1 MFWQIFLKGG
11 PVMYPLLLC
20 SVLVITITIERLW
33 YFLSHRGDLD
43 EIKRVVLRLLEKDA
57 PLDAIQFLQRIN
69 HPVARVLQAGLVS
82 YGKDLSE
89 MEQNLKD
96 CGEMEIRRMER
107 GLGLL
112 NSIITAAPLLGILGT
127 VLGIIKSFQI
137 LSVAEG
143 LPSMTAISRGIAEAL
158 ITTAAGLVIAVPSL
172 FILHWL
178 NNLVQRRIDQMN
190 LFSKDLL
197 EAYRNRRTER

>member
-1 MFWQIFLKGG
+1 
-11 PVMYPLLLC
+11 MYPLLLC
-20 SVLVITITIERLW
+20 SVIVITIAIERLW
-33 YFLSHRGDLD
+33 YFFSHHGDLD

-57 PLDAIQFLQRIN
+57 PLDAIQYLQRIN

-82 YGKDLSE
+82 YGKDLPE

-96 CGEMEIRRMER
+96 CGELEIRRMER
-107 GLGLL
+107 GLALL
-112 NSIITAAPLLGILGT
+112 NSIITAAPLLGLLGT

-137 LSVAEG
+137 LSVTEG

-158 ITTAAGLVIAVPSL
+158 LTTAAGLIIAVPSL

-178 NNLVQRRIDQMN
+178 NNFVQRRIDQMN

-197 EAYRNRRTER
+197 EAYRNRRPEQ

>member
-1 MFWQIFLKGG
+1 MWQIFLKGG

-20 SVLVITITIERLW
+20 SILVITIAIERLW
-33 YFLSHRGDLD
+33 FFFSHHGDTD

-57 PLDAIQFLQRIN
+57 PLDAIQYLQRIN

-82 YGKDLSE
+82 YGKDISE

-112 NSIITAAPLLGILGT
+112 NSIITAAPLLGLLGT
-127 VLGIIKSFQI
+127 VFGIIKSFEI
-137 LSVAEG
+137 LSVTEG

-158 ITTAAGLVIAVPSL
+158 FTTAAGLIIAIPSL

-178 NNLVQRRIDQMN
+178 NNFVQRRIDQMN
-190 LFSKDLL
+190 LLSKDLL
-197 EAYRNRRTER
+197 EAYRNRRPEQ

>member
-1 MFWQIFLKGG
+1 MWQMFLKGG

-20 SVLVITITIERLW
+20 SILVITIAIERLW
-33 YFLSHRGDLD
+33 FFFSHHGDTD

-57 PLDAIQFLQRIN
+57 PLDAIQYLQRIN

-82 YGKDLSE
+82 YGKDISE

-112 NSIITAAPLLGILGT
+112 NSIITAAPLLGLLGT
-127 VLGIIKSFQI
+127 VFGIIKSFEI
-137 LSVAEG
+137 LSVTEG

-158 ITTAAGLVIAVPSL
+158 FTTAAGLIIAIPSL

-178 NNLVQRRIDQMN
+178 NNFVQRRIDQMN
-190 LFSKDLL
+190 LLSKDLL
-197 EAYRNRRTER
+197 EAYRNRRPEQ

>member
-1 MFWQIFLKGG
+1 MWQIFLKGG

-20 SVLVITITIERLW
+20 SILVITIAIERLW
-33 YFLSHRGDLD
+33 FFFSHHGDTD

-57 PLDAIQFLQRIN
+57 PLDAIQYLQRIN

-82 YGKDLSE
+82 YGKDISE

-112 NSIITAAPLLGILGT
+112 NSIITAAPLLGLLGT
-127 VLGIIKSFQI
+127 VFGIIKSFEI
-137 LSVAEG
+137 LSVTEG

-158 ITTAAGLVIAVPSL
+158 FTTAAGLIIAIPSL

-178 NNLVQRRIDQMN
+178 NNFVQRRIDQMN
-190 LFSKDLL
+190 LSKDLL
-197 EAYRNRRTER
+197 EAYRNRRPEQ